1 MAGTGGARP
10 GAGRKKKKDKF
21 ARPIARAEKQIC
33 DHLPELIDLQM
44 SRARGVLLVN
54 TEQEVGA
61 LLTMLQQEF
70 GDNDDVRSLK
80 EKIEQ
85 IFTREPDERALEYLI
100 NRIMGKPTER
110 KEVTG
115 EDGGPVQT
123 RIIIGPMEND
133 TTGDQSG

>member
-1 MAGTGGARP
+1 MGQNGGARP
-10 GAGRKKKKDKF
+10 GAGRKPKRQKH
-21 ARPIARAEKQIC
+21 ATAIARAEKQIC

-110 KEVTG
+110 KELSG
-115 EDGGPVQT
+115 ELGIT
-123 RIIIGPMEND
+123 HEAALEELE
-133 TTGDQSG
+133 